1 MIKLR
6 HFTKSEQIVILI
18 FVILI
23 VLAIGYN
30 FYEKRDLQLIQ
41 ADETNIDLDEEETI
55 DQDFEDFN
63 DEAEDKKMIMI
74 HISGQVKNPGLV
86 ELFEGDRVID
96 AVNKAGG
103 LTSESDN
110 DRINLARKVSDEEK
124 IYIPKIGEVVEQD
137 IQNIVTFNDSNNI
150 NEKSDKININDA
162 PKEILI
168 TLPGVGEV
176 LADRIIEY
184 RKNNKFA
191 DIEDIMK
198 VSGIGSKKYEGIKD
212 LITVN

>member
-55 DQDFEDFN
+55 DQEFEDLN
-63 DEAEDKKMIMI
+63 DDTEDKKLIMI

-150 NEKSDKININDA
+150 NEKSGKININDA

>member
-1 MIKLR
+1 MR